1 MVGWGHYRCWLR
13 CQAVLSC
20 LLRTSF
26 SSVLS
31 GLSAMHLVLRPSRLL
46 RSQARVTATVLFGLL
61 GPRAAAAQ
69 RSTLDFDRAWRFH
82 LGDVPGA
89 QGADFDDAGWRR
101 LDLPDDWSIE
111 GDVSDTNPAG
121 ANGGALPGGVGWYR
135 KTFSVAERDTGRLV
149 FAEFDGVYRNSEVWI
164 NGHYL
169 GKRPYGYSSFRYELT
184 PNLRYRPATNVIAVR
199 VDNSQQPN
207 SRWYSGSGI
216 YRHVRLVTT
225 DPVHVHQWG
234 TYVTTP
240 EVTAASAPVTMRTTI
255 RNATQVDQP
264 ITLRTILYDAGGKQV
279 ATAVSE
285 ARVPRDS
292 ITEIA
297 QHLVIRSPTLWS
309 VERPYL
315 YRAVSRVRC
324 GNRLCD
330 TYTTPFGVRS
340 FVFRADSGFF
350 LNGRPVKIRGVC
362 LHHDLGALGAAVNTR
377 AIERQLQIMRAMGV
391 NALRTSHNPPAPEL
405 LDLTDRMGFIVMDE
419 AFDMWKKEKTPYDYH
434 LDWDAWHVRDLSDMV
449 LRDRNHA
456 SVFIWSIG
464 NEVMEQWNNGDS
476 TAAPIARELAGIVRA
491 LDPTRPITQAANN
504 GSPQNP
510 VFHAGA
516 LDLLGHNY
524 HHEVWADFPAQ
535 YPGAKFI
542 ITEAMSAL
550 NSRGVYQQ
558 PSDSV
563 AVYYTPYEKNRGPQP
578 PKNGRLSS
586 YDNSRA
592 FWGSLH
598 EESLRLFERY
608 PFLSGIFVWQ
618 GIDYLGEPTPYE
630 WPARS
635 SYFGVVDLAGF
646 PKDQF
651 YLYQSVWAPAD
662 RPMLHLLPH
671 WNWAAG
677 DTVDVWA
684 YTNAEQVELYLNG
697 AFLGVRRKEGNVGH
711 LMWRVAY
718 RPGTLRAVA
727 RSAGLVTTS
736 AVVRTTGNPTRI
748 ALTPDRARIRADGE
762 DLSFVTVTV
771 RDRQG
776 RAVPT
781 AEPLIRFRV
790 SGGARIVGVDNG
802 DQISHTSFQAKQARL
817 FNGKALVIIRAGTKP
832 GTVTLTAE
840 GQGLTPS
847 AVPIQLR

>member
-1 MVGWGHYRCWLR
+1 ML
-13 CQAVLSC
+13 A
-20 LLRTSF
+20 LL
-26 SSVLS
+26 L
-31 GLSAMHLVLRPSRLL
+31 ALL
-46 RSQARVTATVLFGLL
+46 
-61 GPRAAAAQ
+61 AQ
-69 RSTLDFDRAWRFH
+69 RQTQSIDHAWRFH
-82 LGDVPGA
+82 LGDVAGA
-89 QGADFDDAGWRR
+89 QEAAFADSGWRL
-101 LDLPDDWSIE
+101 LDLPHDWSIE
-111 GDVSDTNPAG
+111 GPFSEQNPAG
-121 ANGGALPGGVGWYR
+121 VAGGALPGGVGWYR
-135 KTFSVAERDTGRLV
+135 KTFSVPAADSGKVV
-149 FAEFDGVYRNSEVWI
+149 FVEFDGVYRNSEVWI
-164 NGHYL
+164 NGHSL
-169 GKRPYGYSSFRYELT
+169 GKRPYGYSSFRYQLT
-184 PNLRYRPATNVIAVR
+184 PHLRYRARNVIAVR

-216 YRHVRLVTT
+216 YRHVRLVTS
-225 DPVHVHQWG
+225 DPMHVAQWG
-234 TYVTTP
+234 TYITTP
-240 EVTAASAPVTMRTTI
+240 VVSVDSSHVTI
-255 RNATQVDQP
+255 RTSLHNERQVEQP
-264 ITLRTILYDAGGKQV
+264 IVLSTVVYDSAGSEV
-279 ATAVSE
+279 AAVSTMGRI
-285 ARVPRDS
+285 ARDS
-292 ITEIA
+292 VAE
-297 QHLVIRSPTLWS
+297 LVQELTISRPVLWS

-315 YRAVSRVRC
+315 YRAVSRVSC
-324 GNRLCD
+324 GNTLCD

-340 FVFRADSGFF
+340 FEFRADSGFF
-350 LNGRPVKIRGVC
+350 LNGRHVKIRGVC

-377 AIERQLQIMRAMGV
+377 AIERQLELMRAMGA
-391 NALRTSHNPPAPEL
+391 NAIRTSHNPPAPEL

-449 LRDRNHA
+449 LRDRNHP

-476 TAAPIARELAGIVRA
+476 TAAPLARELAGIVRA

-524 HHEVWADFPAQ
+524 HHEVWKDFPTQ

-550 NSRGVYQQ
+550 NSRGVYGQ

-578 PKNGRLSS
+578 PTNGRLSS
-586 YDNSRA
+586 YDNSHA

-635 SYFGVVDLAGF
+635 SYFGAVDLAGF
-646 PKDQF
+646 PKDPF
-651 YLYQSVWAPAD
+651 YLYQSVWTD

-671 WNWAAG
+671 WNWARG

-697 AFLGVRRKEGNVGH
+697 AFLGVRRKTEPVSH

-718 RPGTLRAVA
+718 KPGTLRAVA
-727 RSAGLVTTS
+727 RQNGIVTMT
-736 AVVRTTGNPTRI
+736 AVVRTTGVPARV
-748 ALTPDRARIRADGE
+748 ALAADRARIRADGE
-762 DLSFVTVTV
+762 DLSFVTITV
-771 RDRQG
+771 RDRRG
-776 RAVPT
+776 LAVPT
-781 AEPLIRFRV
+781 AQPLVRLRI

-802 DQISHTSFQAKQARL
+802 DEISHTSFQARQVRL
-817 FNGKALVIIRAGTKP
+817 FNGKAVVIVRAGRKA
-832 GTVTLTAE
+832 GTATLTAE
-840 GQGLTPS
+840 GRGLAPAT
-847 AVPIQLR
+847 VRIELR